1 MFIKKLFLFTS
12 ITLLATATVLPDDVQ
27 PEQQQSTAQYIK
39 DNFTTI
45 MLYITMRLHSTFNYG
60 IDYLNYIKSFF
71 WPKPTSTDSSLII
84 PPNLAQK
91 ATSQENTKNPI
102 PAQPRD
108 AENALARVAQDL
120 AIIKSSIALTK
131 EGAPKLQS
139 ASKAPSLIEAIKN
152 KTKGKQATKTEP
164 IEEINSPA
172 IEKEKAEVVRKQLT
186 QLVQH
191 VKELDTIIAQLPP
204 TEWQMW
210 QEKQTKLLEPATP
223 ALKNAIQQ
231 SIQSS
236 WREHGTA
243 ILTLAIQATGM
254 GMTGALS
261 AFATQYTK
269 IATGNRAALDTDALL
284 ISFLTYASAHLISAS
299 NKLLTTNTAIQ
310 STVSAAETNILYQAI
325 LAPSVHNKTYQFKM
339 PLFRGVID
347 YLIMNEAYALL
358 STMLEQNGE
367 ITQTIKNINMKQ
379 ILFGKKTSS
388 PSNLFVTLALPKVK
402 TAISN
407 KQLALAL
414 TEVGWIFFQSATLG
428 GLFWAAGLGYA
439 ETSMAES
446 ISYAVLTGMAQG
458 VVANVAALTNATT
471 PGAILSISSIPL
483 SQQLVAMTGVNITTT
498 PQAVITGV
506 LQAIGTEV
514 TNFLIDES
522 DKAGG
527 LWETLQKGKAALG
540 SAISSRWS
548 GAWSNITDAWATI
561 QEIEPLPL

>member
-1 MFIKKLFLFTS
+1 MLIKKLFLFTS

-91 ATSQENTKNPI
+91 TTSQEKAKNPI
-102 PAQPRD
+102 PAQPQD
-108 AENALARVAQDL
+108 AEKALAVVAQDL
-120 AIIKSSIALTK
+120 AIIKSSFAKAT
-131 EGAPKLQS
+131 EGTAKQQS
-139 ASKAPSLIEAIKN
+139 TGKASSLVEAIKN
-152 KTKGKQATKTEP
+152 KTTGKQQKAKVEP

-186 QLVQH
+186 SLVKH

-204 TEWQMW
+204 AEWPLW

-299 NKLLTTNTAIQ
+299 NKLLTTNT
-310 STVSAAETNILYQAI
+310 
-325 LAPSVHNKTYQFKM
+325 
-339 PLFRGVID
+339 
-347 YLIMNEAYALL
+347 
-358 STMLEQNGE
+358 
-367 ITQTIKNINMKQ
+367 
-379 ILFGKKTSS
+379 
-388 PSNLFVTLALPKVK
+388 
-402 TAISN
+402 
-407 KQLALAL
+407 
-414 TEVGWIFFQSATLG
+414 
-428 GLFWAAGLGYA
+428 
-439 ETSMAES
+439 
-446 ISYAVLTGMAQG
+446 
-458 VVANVAALTNATT
+458 
-471 PGAILSISSIPL
+471 
-483 SQQLVAMTGVNITTT
+483 
-498 PQAVITGV
+498 
-506 LQAIGTEV
+506 
-514 TNFLIDES
+514 
-522 DKAGG
+522 
-527 LWETLQKGKAALG
+527 
-540 SAISSRWS
+540 
-548 GAWSNITDAWATI
+548 
-561 QEIEPLPL
+561 